1 MGYLM
6 KSFKFAL
13 FVLLLLVLGAFVVLK
28 YIEMPAPHKVEIKLL
43 DVNDDA
49 VK

>member
-1 MGYLM
+1 M
-6 KSFKFAL
+6 KSYK
-13 FVLLLLVLGAFVVLK
+13 FVLFFLSLLVLGAFVLLK
-28 YIEMPAPHKVEIKLL
+28 YIEMPAPQKAQIKIL

>member
-1 MGYLM
+1 M
-6 KSFKFAL
+6 KSYKFVL
-13 FVLLLLVLGAFVVLK
+13 FVLSVLFLGAFVVLK
-28 YIEMPAPHKVEIKLL
+28 YMEMPAPHKVQIKIL